1 MGCKQCQ
8 KNRER
13 VAAKRAQLME
23 RKAWDLQQRCNQG
36 DDAACRTLAEMRQAQ
51 EYREIGRYRP
61 ELHQKRSA
69 D

>member
-8 KNRER
+8 KNRQR
-13 VAAKRAQLME
+13 VAAKRQQLME

-36 DDAACRTLAEMRQAQ
+36 DDASCRTLAEMVQSQ
-51 EYREIGRYRP
+51 EYREAHRYRA
-61 ELHQKRSA
+61 ELHRQGSA